1 MVDVLET
8 MLEEVVNNDMAKGG
22 LFSVPVPRD
31 VFPEYSIVVKHP
43 MDYGTLKIKS
53 IEGRIPF
60 SSSNAERFFIS
71 YANFLRIQCTRFRHS

>member
-1 MVDVLET
+1 MADVLET

-43 MDYGTLKIKS
+43 MDYGTLK
-53 IEGRIPF
+53 
-60 SSSNAERFFIS
+60 N
-71 YANFLRIQCTRFRHS
+71 L